1 MALRPVP
8 DELRHLKQLEKVLI
22 SQGLL
27 FKKIVIMHGGQF
39 SKIKKRSKKMSVHF
53 ALIVPEKP
61 VLTD

>member
-39 SKIKKRSKKMSVHF
+39 SKIKKRSKKIECPLCINCLRKTS
-53 ALIVPEKP
+53 
-61 VLTD
+61 TD